1 MIRQF
6 LLLYVVQNFGQF
18 TREIL
23 FFTFFINKFSK
34 KMYPSSVEIKY
45 NWSWIRYPLKFKNLK
60 FEQFEI
66 WIWKILTPNLIFYF
80 FKLYFTSKQILRSS
94 YVRLCWATK
103 FRLARGSHKNPLI
116 SHILFSFRLFLKE
129 L

>member
-45 NWSWIRYPLKFKNLK
+45 N
-60 FEQFEI
+60 
-66 WIWKILTPNLIFYF
+66 
-80 FKLYFTSKQILRSS
+80 
-94 YVRLCWATK
+94 
-103 FRLARGSHKNPLI
+103 
-116 SHILFSFRLFLKE
+116 
-129 L
+129 